1 MKMLVLEPLVSERM
15 IAERKRLGIDKY
27 DEVWNGVYVMP
38 PLANNAHQRIV
49 MDCCLIL
56 SEVLGPSA
64 TVLPGANVSDRGDD
78 WKQNYRC
85 PDVVVVLDGGQAID
99 CDTHWL
105 GGPDFLIEIMSPGDD
120 TLEKLPFYAAIGVRE
135 VLVVERDTR
144 EAQLYRL
151 VRKKLV
157 REAQLYQLVRKK
169 LVPVEPVV
177 SEVVPLTFQ
186 RVESKKTGPRL
197 EVRRTTGR
205 KKTWLV

>member
-1 MKMLVLEPLVSERM
+1 MRILVLEPRISEGM

-38 PLANNAHQRIV
+38 PLANNEHQRIV
-49 MDCCLIL
+49 MDCCVIL
-56 SEVLGPSA
+56 SEVLGLSA
-64 TVLPGANVSDRGDD
+64 TVLPGANVSDRVDD

-85 PDVVVVLDGGQAID
+85 PDVVVVLEGGQAID
-99 CDTHWL
+99 RDTHWQ
-105 GGPDFLIEIMSPGDD
+105 GGPDFLIEVMSPGDD

-135 VLVVERDTR
+135 VLVVKRDTR
-144 EAQLYRL
+144 ETQLYRL

-157 REAQLYQLVRKK
+157 PIEPLV
-169 LVPVEPVV
+169 
-177 SEVVPLTFQ
+177 SDVVPLTFQ

-197 EVRRTTGR
+197 EVRRTAGR